1 MPNFSKQ
8 LTEQSVHQVH
18 DIRLPEELLHV
29 AHIGVEGV
37 RRERFLEDEVLPV
50 LVEYHFIR
58 IFWLFVHFIICI
70 APAAKLQVHKRWGNL
85 DEWVC
90 MGMVTN

>member
-1 MPNFSKQ
+1 MPKFSLILYWKVPNFSKIRVFYMPNFSKQ

-37 RRERFLEDEVLPV
+37 RRQRFLEDEVLPV

-58 IFWLFVHFIICI
+58 IFWLFVHFIFLL
-70 APAAKLQVHKRWGNL
+70 LQK
-85 DEWVC
+85 
-90 MGMVTN
+90 